1 MSKSAKIL
9 ISLALAIGGFLSM
22 GIGFAAHIPHP
33 YNTILF
39 LPGFT
44 FIRLESSCPF
54 LLPFQKEELLSEDYN
69 GRNS

>member
-44 FIRLESSCPF
+44 FIPPGII
-54 LLPFQKEELLSEDYN
+54 LPVFASISKRKSY
-69 GRNS
+69 